1 MELESELLQE
11 ESQVPVYF
19 TKETPTLLDIY
30 DDVKVATNSDQ
41 AGSAA
46 EGKYDSEYHVPV
58 ETSALESNQSY

>member
-1 MELESELLQE
+1 MYTPPVTISPLQHLVELESELLQE

-30 DDVKVATNSDQ
+30 NDVKVATNSDQ

-46 EGKYDSEYHVPV
+46 EGMCPW
-58 ETSALESNQSY
+58 QPC